1 MMQSN
6 EILLQYFQL
15 SSQTG
20 CYTKI
25 LVNILP
31 TLSFLTRKKPN
42 ISCKYTYVSRT
53 CTCAHAVCVCV
64 MQNGDS
70 LQIILWNVQQMNSL
84 KRYFVLLN
92 LDYKNVFIVKQKRT

>member
-15 SSQTG
+15 FSQTG

-31 TLSFLTRKKPN
+31 TLSFLTRKKPTSPVN
-42 ISCKYTYVSRT
+42 TLMFPE
-53 CTCAHAVCVCV
+53 CARVHTQYVCVYCRMV
-64 MQNGDS
+64 
-70 LQIILWNVQQMNSL
+70 IPC
-84 KRYFVLLN
+84 
-92 LDYKNVFIVKQKRT
+92 